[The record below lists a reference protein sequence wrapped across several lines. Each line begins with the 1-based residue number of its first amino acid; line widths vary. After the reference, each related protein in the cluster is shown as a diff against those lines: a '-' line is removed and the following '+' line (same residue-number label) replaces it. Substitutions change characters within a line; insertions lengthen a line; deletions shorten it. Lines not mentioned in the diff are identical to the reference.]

1 MELFFPLCTKE
12 AINVIQWNKLLN
24 YFSVRCVIADLNFIN
39 YVVDGNILSENQ
51 LMFIL
56 DS

>member
-1 MELFFPLCTKE
+1 MELFFPLCSKE

-39 YVVDGNILSENQ
+39 YVVDGNILSQNQ
-51 LMFIL
+51 LKCIL